1 VPATCLVQ
9 PTATIIVAAVISTTV
24 REIRMST
31 ALLCA
36 HDTRIPVCRQAD
48 HWHEVFACRMPCCNL
63 DDSR

>member
-1 VPATCLVQ
+1 LVQ

-36 HDTRIPVCRQAD
+36 HDTESRFAD
-48 HWHEVFACRMPCCNL
+48 RPIIGTRFLRRMPCCNL